1 MRPEAVAGP
10 RCRIR
15 SACALQA
22 WAAAGPAGR
31 HPSQS
36 LDTVPRA
43 WLSSGGRELGAVSAG
58 REVSAAVTAPSGT
71 TNARLRL
78 AAPTLGPSA
87 SGPSY
92 DVRQATQGNT
102 ENDDVTRRACQVS
115 L

>member
-1 MRPEAVAGP
+1 MRPGAVAGP

-43 WLSSGGRELGAVSAG
+43 WLGSGVGESGPVSAG
-58 REVSAAVTAPSGT
+58 KGERRRHCPKWNNQRVAKAGAPHFGT
-71 TNARLRL
+71 
-78 AAPTLGPSA
+78 
-87 SGPSY
+87 
-92 DVRQATQGNT
+92 
-102 ENDDVTRRACQVS
+102 
-115 L
+115 